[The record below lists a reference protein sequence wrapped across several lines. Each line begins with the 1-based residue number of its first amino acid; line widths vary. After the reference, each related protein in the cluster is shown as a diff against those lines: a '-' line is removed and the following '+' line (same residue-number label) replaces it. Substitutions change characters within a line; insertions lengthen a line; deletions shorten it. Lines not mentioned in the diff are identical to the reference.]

1 MGLPAYKNAFNQS
14 TLQKLLPQYLEETI
28 PEAVVWSNDQNFI
41 KTINND
47 PAIKTPAVTTG
58 IGLDALLNNQVE
70 MASIDAQINKIMSS
84 TGDNTQAI
92 LEGMFK
98 RYAREVFGPQ
108 YTAENLLTIKQALD
122 IQ

>member
-28 PEAVVWSNDQNFI
+28 PDAVAWSNDQNFI
-41 KTINND
+41 KTKNAD
-47 PAIKTPAVTTG
+47 PASETPATG
-58 IGLDALLNNQVE
+58 IGLEALLNNQVE
-70 MASIDAQINKIMSS
+70 MASIDAQINEIMSL